1 MLQAVRLESTVGAH
15 VRGNQVRSRWWGVQ
29 LVDTEGSIVF
39 GNSFTR
45 AMRAVDIDGGTL
57 AQVTGNA
64 VSDGDSGCLAQRGA
78 SDVEVSGNHWERCR
92 IGLMAWDA
100 GTVRHYDNAAVDL
113 LEPDHDVLFGP

>member
-1 MLQAVRLESTVGAH
+1 
-15 VRGNQVRSRWWGVQ
+15 
-29 LVDTEGSIVF
+29 
-39 GNSFTR
+39 
-45 AMRAVDIDGGTL
+45 MRAVDIDGGTL

-92 IGLMAWDA
+92 VGLMAWDA

-113 LEPDHDVLFGP
+113 LQPDDAVLIGP